1 MDNTLISAISGS
13 PFTVTET
20 SKAVSGL
27 NPGTEYFYTVV
38 AKNASGSSAASNEI
52 SVTTP
57 KITFTGTGEWTE
69 TARWNTGTV
78 PGITAQVV
86 VDGAATINSDVEVAG
101 LTINSGKSLTVN
113 AAKQLTISGT
123 ATNNGTIIIQ
133 SDENGTGTIVGNVS
147 GAATVN
153 QHLSSY
159 RTWYLSSPVS
169 NVAPSN
175 MDRYKFYDETTGNWS
190 TTAPAQTIGAG
201 FLAVPTNNAVTSTSF
216 TGTLNNGNI
225 NINVTRSVGN
235 GSKPGFNLVG
245 NPYPSYLEW
254 SKVNDANSS
263 LMPSSTMWYRTKK
276 LNQSSE
282 LVYQFWTVN
291 GDGVGSPNGASQ
303 YIPPMQAFWV
313 RAKSSGQLQLTN
325 DMRSHAPATDYL
337 LKAPAVN
344 SRTLIRLEL
353 SNGTNTDEAVL
364 YLSENA
370 NNALDAL
377 DAPKMSIEDASI
389 AEIFTRAGNEK
400 LVINALQS
408 LPKDTEI
415 ALGFEA
421 GSATSFTLR
430 ANELSNLPTD
440 VKLIL
445 KDNVTKAETDLTD
458 GTAVYSF
465 SNIATSGD
473 RFSIIFRTSGAITG
487 IDQPTFSGL
496 TAYSNANNQLTVL
509 YDGAIDAQT
518 VVSVYNAVGQ
528 RLVTQSLKGVSTVI
542 DGEFAPG
549 VYVVKVN
556 NLSRKLTIKK

>member
-1 MDNTLISAISGS
+1 
-13 PFTVTET
+13 
-20 SKAVSGL
+20 
-27 NPGTEYFYTVV
+27 
-38 AKNASGSSAASNEI
+38 
-52 SVTTP
+52 
-57 KITFTGTGEWTE
+57 
-69 TARWNTGTV
+69 
-78 PGITAQVV
+78 
-86 VDGAATINSDVEVAG
+86 
-101 LTINSGKSLTVN
+101 
-113 AAKQLTISGT
+113 
-123 ATNNGTIIIQ
+123 
-133 SDENGTGTIVGNVS
+133 
-147 GAATVN
+147 
-153 QHLSSY
+153 
-159 RTWYLSSPVS
+159 
-169 NVAPSN
+169 
-175 MDRYKFYDETTGNWS
+175 
-190 TTAPAQTIGAG
+190 
-201 FLAVPTNNAVTSTSF
+201 
-216 TGTLNNGNI
+216 
-225 NINVTRSVGN
+225 
-235 GSKPGFNLVG
+235 
-245 NPYPSYLEW
+245 
-254 SKVNDANSS
+254 
-263 LMPSSTMWYRTKK
+263 
-276 LNQSSE
+276 

-377 DAPKMSIEDASI
+377 DAPKMSNEDATI

-400 LVINALQS
+400 LVINAMRT
-408 LPKDTEI
+408 LPRDTEI

-430 ANELSNLPTD
+430 ANELSNLPSD

-445 KDNVTKAETDLTD
+445 KDNVTKTETDLTD

-465 SNIATSGD
+465 GDIATSGD
-473 RFSIIFRTSGAITG
+473 RFSIIFRTAGAVTG